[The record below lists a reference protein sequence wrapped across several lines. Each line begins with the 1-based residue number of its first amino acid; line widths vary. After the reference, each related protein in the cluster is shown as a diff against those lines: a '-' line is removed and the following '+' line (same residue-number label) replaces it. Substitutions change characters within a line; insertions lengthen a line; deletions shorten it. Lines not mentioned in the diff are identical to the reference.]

1 MAGVW
6 ILRKL
11 SPRIRVTTRRVVVA
25 AAAKEAAVA
34 GLVADLPFH
43 PVEAVVVA
51 VETSTVEITTEEPWV
66 TTRCKY

>member
-1 MAGVW
+1 MW
-6 ILRKL
+6 ILRKP

-34 GLVADLPFH
+34 ALVADLPSH

>member
-1 MAGVW
+1 M
-6 ILRKL
+6 
-11 SPRIRVTTRRVVVA
+11 VA

-34 GLVADLPFH
+34 ALVADLPSH